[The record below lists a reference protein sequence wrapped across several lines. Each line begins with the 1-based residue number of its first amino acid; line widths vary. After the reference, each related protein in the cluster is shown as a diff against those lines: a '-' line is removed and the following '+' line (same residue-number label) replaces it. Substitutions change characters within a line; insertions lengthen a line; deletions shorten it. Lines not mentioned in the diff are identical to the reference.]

1 MEWMLLMVCIWM
13 DCWAESEN
21 TPLWGRTAKQ
31 LLKGQRQAQDSHQ
44 CLLHIAQ
51 ADFLFRTNFPHP
63 APRQAVVL
71 LLSACSSLCTELR
84 PLSKNHSQPSPEN
97 ICKGPE
103 RQARCDKGRLRAVT
117 FLNISPAILRWVH
130 SFLPFLSA
138 QTGIRLPHSA
148 AGRSSA
154 RSPAELKLWEGWEH
168 CWNLFVPGRFS
179 GLTSAFTT

>member
-1 MEWMLLMVCIWM
+1 M
-13 DCWAESEN
+13 DCWAEHEN
-21 TPLWGRTAKQ
+21 SNALLWGRTAKQ

-44 CLLHIAQ
+44 CLPHTAQ

-71 LLSACSSLCTELR
+71 LLSACTSLCTELR

-97 ICKGPE
+97 ICEGPE
-103 RQARCDKGRLRAVT
+103 GQARCDKGRLQAVA
-117 FLNISPAILRWVH
+117 FLNISPAILRWVQ
-130 SFLPFLSA
+130 SFLPFVSA

-148 AGRSSA
+148 AGRSSGRSSA
-154 RSPAELKLWEGWEH
+154 RSPAQPKLLEGWEH
-168 CWNLFVPGRFS
+168 CWNLFVLGTFS